1 MSLFPS
7 SLIIAASPAESHKKI
22 IEILNSLGHSWENN
36 PDLFIFQK
44 MNIDEV
50 RECQN
55 FLSKKAYSHDSKII
69 AIPNAQELNLESQNA
84 LLKTLEEPGENNYIL
99 LTTTRPAQLL
109 PTILSRCHK
118 IKVTGNS
125 NNQDISL
132 WPLSGNFKK
141 DLTLAPTL
149 YSDKSEIKNLLEQQL
164 KLLQQS
170 LVESPSDLIAKKIS
184 ALIHS
189 LEMIDANVDPKSA
202 LDYFFLK

>member
-84 LLKTLEEPGENNYIL
+84 LLKTLEESCHTQLYAYHVVLLRQVLENVASFLGVGRISYALEHIGVEDVEGTVN
-99 LTTTRPAQLL
+99 
-109 PTILSRCHK
+109 TINSLSHK
-118 IKVTGNS
+118 DVYYYQS
-125 NNQDISL
+125 
-132 WPLSGNFKK
+132 
-141 DLTLAPTL
+141 DLMSP
-149 YSDKSEIKNLLEQQL
+149 SVEVVFRDVFN
-164 KLLQQS
+164 KLL
-170 LVESPSDLIAKKIS
+170 AKYPFVLH
-184 ALIHS
+184 AG
-189 LEMIDANVDPKSA
+189 
-202 LDYFFLK
+202 